1 MKQEKEKSTWEI
13 LKIDPYLQPF
23 ADAIEQRMA
32 HYAQT
37 KKRLLSRGQTLRTFA
52 SGSLYYGFHRTA
64 DGWVYR
70 EWAPH
75 ATALHLIGDFNG
87 WNRTSHPLKAVGDG
101 NWEIVLSGADSL
113 PHESRVKVQ
122 VTADGVCF
130 DRIPLYITRAVQERD
145 GSFNGQ
151 IWAPPAPYRWRH
163 KRPHRTP
170 SAPLLIYECHVG
182 MATERLGV
190 GTFRE
195 FIDERLPYIRACGY
209 NTIQL
214 MAIMEH
220 PYYAS
225 FGYQVSNFFAVSSRF
240 GTPDE
245 LKELIDTAH
254 GLGLTVLLDL
264 VHSHAAR
271 NTAEG
276 INRFDGTDYQFFH
289 EGAAGDHPAWGTKL
303 FDYGK
308 PAVLHFLLSNLRFW
322 LEEYRF
328 DGFRFDG
335 VTSMLYHDHALGEC
349 FDRYAKYFSANT
361 DEDAVTYLQ
370 LANELIRQVVPAAV
384 TIAEDMSG
392 MPGMCLPI
400 AAGGLGFD
408 YRLAMGA
415 PDFWIDTL
423 HRRDEDWD
431 MERLW
436 YEMTTRR
443 PQEKNI
449 GYCESHDQALV
460 GDKTIMFW
468 LADQEMY
475 WHMDKGSRSL
485 IIDRAVALHKLIRL
499 TAFSLSGEGYLN
511 FMGNE
516 FGHPEW
522 IDFPREGNGDSYQ
535 YARRQWS
542 LAQSP
547 FLRYGDLLAFDRAML
562 PLAERGLFTAPP
574 ERLLVDNTRKLVV
587 YRRAGLLFMLNFHPV
602 SVQNVELP
610 ALIGARLL
618 LRTDDAAFGGAAT
631 EHQPEGTVPHEGSN
645 GAYVAG
651 VAVPPRTGFVWV
663 CRE

>member
-1 MKQEKEKSTWEI
+1 
-13 LKIDPYLQPF
+13 
-23 ADAIEQRMA
+23 
-32 HYAQT
+32 
-37 KKRLLSRGQTLRTFA
+37 
-52 SGSLYYGFHRTA
+52 
-64 DGWVYR
+64 
-70 EWAPH
+70 
-75 ATALHLIGDFNG
+75 
-87 WNRTSHPLKAVGDG
+87 
-101 NWEIVLSGADSL
+101 
-113 PHESRVKVQ
+113 
-122 VTADGVCF
+122 
-130 DRIPLYITRAVQERD
+130 
-145 GSFNGQ
+145 
-151 IWAPPAPYRWRH
+151 
-163 KRPHRTP
+163 
-170 SAPLLIYECHVG
+170 
-182 MATERLGV
+182 
-190 GTFRE
+190 
-195 FIDERLPYIRACGY
+195 
-209 NTIQL
+209 
-214 MAIMEH
+214 
-220 PYYAS
+220 
-225 FGYQVSNFFAVSSRF
+225 
-240 GTPDE
+240 
-245 LKELIDTAH
+245 
-254 GLGLTVLLDL
+254 
-264 VHSHAAR
+264 
-271 NTAEG
+271 
-276 INRFDGTDYQFFH
+276 
-289 EGAAGDHPAWGTKL
+289 
-303 FDYGK
+303 
-308 PAVLHFLLSNLRFW
+308 
-322 LEEYRF
+322 
-328 DGFRFDG
+328 
-335 VTSMLYHDHALGEC
+335 
-349 FDRYAKYFSANT
+349 
-361 DEDAVTYLQ
+361 
-370 LANELIRQVVPAAV
+370 
-384 TIAEDMSG
+384 

-475 WHMDKGSRSL
+475 WHMDKGSHSL

-562 PLAERGLFTAPP
+562 PLAERGLFAAPP